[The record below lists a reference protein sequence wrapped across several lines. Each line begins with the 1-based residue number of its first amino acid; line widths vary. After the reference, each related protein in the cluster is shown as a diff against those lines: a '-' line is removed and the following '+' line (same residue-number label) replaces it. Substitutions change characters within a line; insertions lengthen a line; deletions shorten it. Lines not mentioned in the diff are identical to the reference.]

1 MTDTGAL
8 QAMLDAFDNAKQG
21 LGIWDENDNLLGF
34 NKLYGDVLEKNLLV
48 KPSLGINFKKVWDDV
63 TNMPESIHSKENI
76 EKRFSLR
83 EKARKEKLSLEDE
96 FEADGGEWY
105 NIRETA
111 SNNGHMITVVVNV
124 TERKKRDMMQSRL
137 SNAIDSIPSH
147 VMFWDKNEKL
157 IEVNELARKENASQG
172 IELNEGMTYAD
183 FLTNQFSAGL
193 YSVPQNFVVEDFVDK
208 RLKERAELTSKSTK
222 IKYRDGKTVI
232 RTENKLDDGG
242 ILTILNDVTE
252 LEDKEVQE
260 KILSSS
266 IDNMS
271 YGIQLWDKDRRL
283 LKFNKYLKKRNDDF
297 GVKTEIG
304 MTWEESM
311 ISQVENDFYELPPNE
326 TKENWIK
333 KGVSYFEN
341 FEGENT
347 TTYKLGD
354 GTYSMVTE
362 KMLEDGNILQ
372 VISDVTHLKNQEKE
386 LERLRDGV
394 DQMSTAMAYWDRDDN
409 LVYANKIMRDFQS
422 DYGFDMKPG
431 TNRLDMLKN
440 SFKKGGLSLGN
451 ETAEDYHKKFI
462 KMMDSSDEAVTR
474 EIESEWKG
482 EKNFMLNSAQRLS
495 SGDYITTTTNI
506 TEQKTRELSLKRLTD
521 AVDTMQTGIVV
532 WDKDHKLLFSNE
544 SMKQV
549 QSEMGFEF
557 KPGVSRYDMLKNQEA
572 KNSSPVP
579 KGKSIEEWI
588 EGSMELMRK
597 NPEGL
602 QGEINVN
609 EKTLLY
615 SVKLLKDGSYIQSY
629 ADITELRKKEKELVR
644 LQEGLEQMGTGMA
657 FWDKNDNLIYANK
670 NLRDFQQNIGFN
682 LEAGVSRIDMLRN
695 QIEKGAMDYGSKSA
709 EKVHK
714 DFMSRVDAASEDG
727 TGASIEFETEYRGE
741 IIFAM
746 VTGFRLNSGDWI
758 QTVSNVT
765 ELRKREKDLN
775 RIYNG
780 IDALNNATILWD
792 AEHRVVFCN
801 KAAVEVQKDFGFEL
815 KIGVH
820 RRQLIQNSIRIGLFS
835 LPPKQTIDEYINQSS
850 DKLKSSKAGI
860 TLELGKWI
868 ANTVGLDDGS
878 YIQSYTDIS
887 EIKDKQVE
895 LERLYDGVNKLVNP
909 VNIWDSENKLFFCNE
924 AAKLR
929 NEKEWGY
936 NLKPGIHR
944 KDMLTHLVKRG
955 LELPKGVSVEEY
967 MGIQKGR
974 MLESKEGITVES
986 KMGGLTFLSTSRMLD
1001 DGGFIQNFTDISEQK
1016 EHEEALEVQ
1025 KERFSR
1031 VLGDLNSI
1039 VFESNLNTG
1048 EITYEIPE
1056 NLSNEWGDIDANLK
1070 VKAEDAYNL
1079 IKDEYREEYMNAFKN
1094 HIRGEIEEVRVEHLN
1109 RMSDGS
1115 EYWYETRAKATFEN
1129 GRATKLTGIV
1139 ENIDKRKSLELEVQ
1153 KAQQQVADAVN
1164 NIDAGILFWDKNDQL
1179 VLTNSYMQNLFGEKI
1194 EAGTSFRDSTD
1205 IFVKSG
1211 ILKMEGAE
1219 LANWIED
1226 RIKARNKI
1234 LDTEVSYLPPTKDGK
1249 ILQIASK
1256 RLPDE
1261 GLLQIFYDITD
1272 LKQREIDLE
1281 TTVSELNAAKEQA
1294 DGANKAKSQFLANMS
1309 HELRTPLNAVI
1320 GLTEMLKEDAEDDG
1334 NEDYLEPLERIHGAS
1349 KHLLNLINDVLDLSK
1364 IEAGKVELYNENF
1377 SLPALLEE
1385 VADTSRT
1392 LVEQKNNQLLLNIEP
1407 GIASINA
1414 DVTRTKQIVLNLISN
1429 AAKFCENGK
1438 ISINVKSKKSP
1449 KKRLIEIDVKDS
1461 GIGMTQEQIDKL
1473 FHAFTQADAS
1483 TTRKYGGTGL
1493 GLTIVQNLARLMGG
1507 DVSVKSELGK
1517 GTTFKVTIQDI
1528 EVEKA
1533 SDIDAEDLESLNR
1546 QTALVSKKDGKS
1558 TILVID
1564 DDPTIRDLMTRHLE
1578 KNNFSVLQA
1587 LDGAQGIKMARE
1599 YEPDAITLDILM
1611 PEMDG
1616 WSVLRTLKAD
1626 KQVSHIPVVM
1636 ASIIDEKKKG
1646 FSLGAADY
1654 LSKPVERD
1662 RLIGSI
1668 SKLLGSK
1675 SGKVILIVEDNED
1688 LRFTVKEALT
1698 SADNKV
1704 LEAGNGKEAL
1714 DILNDKTNE
1723 DPDLILLDLKMPK
1736 MNGFEFLESYR
1747 NQFEKQ
1753 VPIIV
1758 ITGADLDENDK
1769 KFLSSETSRVLE
1781 KSSMSD
1787 TGIADNLV
1795 KTIESLAGVGK

>member
-1 MTDTGAL
+1 MTDNGAL

-21 LGIWDENDNLLGF
+21 LGIWDEKDNLLCF
-34 NKLYGDVLEKNLLV
+34 NKIYGDILEKNLLI
-48 KPSLGINFKKVWDDV
+48 KPSLGINFKKVWNDV
-63 TNMPESIHSKENI
+63 ASMPETIHSEENI
-76 EKRFSLR
+76 KKRFSLR
-83 EKARKEKLSLEDE
+83 EKAREEKLSLEDE

-111 SNNGHMITVVVNV
+111 SNNGHMITVVIDV

-147 VMFWDKNEKL
+147 VMFWDKEEKL
-157 IEVNELARKENASQG
+157 IKVNELARKENASEG
-172 IELNEGMTYAD
+172 IQLEEGMSYAE

-193 YSVPQNFVVEDFVDK
+193 YSVPKNFVVEDFVKK
-208 RLKERAELTSKSTK
+208 RIKERADLTSKSTK
-222 IKYRDGKTVI
+222 IKYRNGKTVI

-242 ILTILNDVTE
+242 ILTILNDVTD
-252 LEDKEVQE
+252 LEEKEVQE

-271 YGIQLWDKDRRL
+271 YGIQLWDKNKRL
-283 LKFNKYLKKRNDDF
+283 LRYNKYLKKRNDDF
-297 GVKTEIG
+297 GIKTEVG
-304 MTWEESM
+304 MTWKESM
-311 ISQVENDFYELPPNE
+311 TSQVENDFYELPPNE
-326 TKENWIK
+326 TKEGWIE

-362 KMLEDGNILQ
+362 KKLEDGNVLQ

-394 DQMSTAMAYWDRDDN
+394 DQMSTAMAYWDSGDN

-431 TNRLDMLKN
+431 INRLDMLNN

-451 ETAEDYHKKFI
+451 ESAIDYHKKFI
-462 KMMDSSDEAVTR
+462 QMMDSSDEAVTR
-474 EIESEWKG
+474 EVESEWKG
-482 EKNFMLNSAQRLS
+482 EKNFMLNSAQRLK

-521 AVDTMQTGIVV
+521 AIDTMQTGIVV

-549 QSEMGFEF
+549 QSEIGFEF
-557 KPGVSRYDMLKNQEA
+557 KVGISRYDMLKNQEA
-572 KNSSPVP
+572 KNASPVP
-579 KGKSIEEWI
+579 KGKSIQEWI
-588 EGSMELMRK
+588 DESMELMRK
-597 NPEGL
+597 NPDGL

-615 SVKLLKDGSYIQSY
+615 SVKLLEDGSYIQSY
-629 ADITELRKKEKELVR
+629 ANITELRKKEKELIR

-657 FWDKNDNLIYANK
+657 FWDKKDTLIYANK
-670 NLRDFQQNIGFN
+670 NLRDFQADIGFD
-682 LEAGVSRIDMLRN
+682 LKHGVSRIEMIKN
-695 QIEKGAMDYGSKSA
+695 QIEKRAMDYGSASA
-709 EKVHK
+709 DKVHK
-714 DFMSRVDAASEDG
+714 DFMKRIDEASKEG
-727 TGASIEFETEYRGE
+727 EGASIEFETEIKGE
-741 IIFAM
+741 KVYAM
-746 VTGFRLNSGDWI
+746 VTGFRLKSGDWI

-765 ELRKREKDLN
+765 ELRKREQDLS
-775 RIYNG
+775 RIYTG
-780 IDALNNATILWD
+780 IDALSNATILWD
-792 AEHRVVFCN
+792 SNDKVVFFN
-801 KAAVEVQKDFGFEL
+801 KAAKKVQKSFGLELVVGLPRKALIENSLKKGLFEL
-815 KIGVH
+815 A
-820 RRQLIQNSIRIGLFS
+820 
-835 LPPKQTIDEYINQSS
+835 PKQTVQQYIQQSKEKLALS
-850 DKLKSSKAGI
+850 DGGTFVEIGDWL
-860 TLELGKWI
+860 L
-868 ANTVGLDDGS
+868 NTVGLDDGG

-887 EIKDKQVE
+887 EIKEKQTE
-895 LERLYDGVNKLVNP
+895 LRRLYEGVDKLVNP
-909 VNIWDSENKLFFCNE
+909 VIIWGPDNKLVFCND
-924 AAKLR
+924 AARIR
-929 NEKEWGY
+929 NKNEWDY
-936 NLKPGIHR
+936 ELKAGINR
-944 KDMLTHLVKRG
+944 KDMLSHLVKKG
-955 LELPKGVSVEEY
+955 LAFPENLSIEEH

-974 MLESKEGITVES
+974 MLEKSEGITAETQ
-986 KMGGLTFLSTSRMLD
+986 MGETVFLSTSRILE
-1001 DGGFIQNFTDISEQK
+1001 DGGFIQNFTDITEQK
-1016 EHEEALEVQ
+1016 KHEQQVEQQ
-1025 KERFSR
+1025 KERYSK
-1031 VLGDLNSI
+1031 VLGDLNAI
-1039 VFESNLNTG
+1039 VFDSDLEKNI
-1048 EITYEIPE
+1048 ITYEVPDSMKASWGNTPTTWQGE
-1056 NLSNEWGDIDANLK
+1056 N
-1070 VKAEDAYNL
+1070 AYDVVH
-1079 IKDEYREEYMNAFKN
+1079 KDFVEEYKN
-1094 HIRGEIEEVRVEHLN
+1094 KFLDHIKGSSDEVNIEHINVNDGVEN
-1109 RMSDGS
+1109 
-1115 EYWYETRAKATFEN
+1115 WYRTRAKAQFQN
-1129 GRATKLTGIV
+1129 GKAVRILGIV
-1139 ENIDKRKSLELEVQ
+1139 EDINAKKALELEVE

-1164 NIDAGILFWDKNDQL
+1164 NIEAGILFWDKHDQL
-1179 VLTNSYMQNLFGEKI
+1179 VLTNSYMENLFGEKI

-1211 ILKMEGAE
+1211 ILKMEGNE
-1219 LANWIED
+1219 LNSWIEE
-1226 RIKARNKI
+1226 RVVARNKI
-1234 LDTEVSYLPPTKDGK
+1234 VDTEVSYLPPTKEGK

-1272 LKQREIDLE
+1272 LKQRENDLE
-1281 TTVSELNAAKEQA
+1281 TMVSQLNTAKEQA

-1334 NEDYLEPLERIHGAS
+1334 NDDYLEPLERIHGAS

-1364 IEAGKVELYNENF
+1364 IEAGKVELYNESF

-1392 LVEQKNNQLLLNIEP
+1392 LVEQKSNKLLLNIEP
-1407 GIASINA
+1407 SITFINA

-1429 AAKFCENGK
+1429 AAKFCENGE
-1438 ISINVKSKKSP
+1438 IS
-1449 KKRLIEIDVKDS
+1449 IDVKPRNSSKTKLIQIDVNDS

-1473 FHAFTQADAS
+1473 FQAFTQADAS

-1507 DVSVKSELGK
+1507 DVAVKSELGK
-1517 GTTFKVTIQDI
+1517 GTTFTVTIQDVEI
-1528 EVEKA
+1528 EGT

-1546 QTALVSKKDGKS
+1546 ETALVSKKDGRS

-1599 YEPDAITLDILM
+1599 YKPDAITLDILM

-1626 KQVSHIPVVM
+1626 KEVAHIPVVM

-1668 SKLLGSK
+1668 GKLLGSK
-1675 SGKVILIVEDNED
+1675 PGKVIMIVEDNED
-1688 LRFTVKEALT
+1688 LRFTIKEALT
-1698 SADNKV
+1698 GADYHV
-1704 LEAGNGKEAL
+1704 LEACNGREAL
-1714 DILNDKTNE
+1714 EILDNKTSKK
-1723 DPDLILLDLKMPK
+1723 PDLILLDLMMPK
-1736 MNGFEFLESYR
+1736 MNGFEFLEVYR
-1747 NQFEKQ
+1747 KDYKKQ
-1753 VPIIV
+1753 VPVVV

-1769 KFLSSETSRVLE
+1769 KFLSSETTRVLE
-1781 KSSMSD
+1781 KSSMTD
-1787 TGIADNLV
+1787 IGIADQLV
-1795 KTIESLAGVGK
+1795 ETIESVAGGNQ

>member
-34 NKLYGDVLEKNLLV
+34 NKLYGDVLEKNLLI

-63 TNMPESIHSKENI
+63 ANMPESIHSKENI

-83 EKARKEKLSLEDE
+83 EKARQEKLSLEDE

-111 SNNGHMITVVVNV
+111 SNNGHMITVVVDV

-157 IEVNELARKENASQG
+157 IKVNELARKENASQG

-193 YSVPQNFVVEDFVDK
+193 YSVPQNFVVEDFVKK

-222 IKYRDGKTVI
+222 IKYKDGKTVI

-341 FEGENT
+341 FDGENT

-362 KMLEDGNILQ
+362 KKLEDGNILQ

-394 DQMSTAMAYWDRDDN
+394 DQMSTAMAYWDSDDN

-431 TNRLDMLKN
+431 TNRLEMLKN
-440 SFKKGGLSLGN
+440 SFKKGGLSLGS

-482 EKNFMLNSAQRLS
+482 EKNFMINSAQRLR

-532 WDKDHKLLFSNE
+532 WDKEHKLLFSNE

-549 QSEMGFEF
+549 QGEIGFEF
-557 KPGVSRYDMLKNQEA
+557 KAGVSRYDMLKNQEA
-572 KNSSPVP
+572 KNASPVP
-579 KGKSIEEWI
+579 KGKSIQEWI
-588 EGSMELMRK
+588 DESMELMRK

-615 SVKLLKDGSYIQSY
+615 SVKLLEDGSYIQSY
-629 ADITELRKKEKELVR
+629 ANITELRKKEKELVR

-657 FWDKNDNLIYANK
+657 FWDKEDKLIYANK

-695 QIEKGAMDYGSKSA
+695 QIKKGAMDYGSKSA

-714 DFMSRVDAASEDG
+714 EFMGRVDAASKDG
-727 TGASIEFETEYRGE
+727 TGASIEFETEYKGE
-741 IIFAM
+741 TIFAM
-746 VTGFRLNSGDWI
+746 VTGFRLDSGDWI

-765 ELRKREKDLN
+765 ELRKREQDLN

-792 AEHRVVFCN
+792 AEHKVAFCN
-801 KAAVEVQKDFGFEL
+801 KAAVEVQKDFGFDL

-835 LPPKQTIDEYINQSS
+835 LPPKQTIDEYIDQSWK
-850 DKLKSSKAGI
+850 KLKSSKTGI

-887 EIKDKQVE
+887 EIKEKQAE
-895 LERLYDGVNKLVNP
+895 LERLYDGVDKLVNP

-924 AAKLR
+924 AARHR
-929 NEKEWGY
+929 NKEEWGY
-936 NLKPGIHR
+936 DLKPGIYR
-944 KDMLTHLVKRG
+944 KDMLTHLLKRG

-974 MLESKEGITVES
+974 MLESKDGITVES
-986 KMGGLTFLSTSRMLD
+986 KMGDLTFLSTSRMLD

-1016 EHEEALEVQ
+1016 EHEEALEIQ

-1039 VFESNLNTG
+1039 VFESDLNSG
-1048 EITYEIPE
+1048 EVTYEIPE
-1056 NLSNEWGDIDANLK
+1056 NLSNEWGDIDTNLM
-1070 VKAEDAYNL
+1070 VKAEHAYKL
-1079 IKDEYREEYMNAFKN
+1079 IKDEYREEYKNAFKN
-1094 HIRGEIEEVRVEHLN
+1094 HIRGETEEVRVEHLN

-1153 KAQQQVADAVN
+1153 KAQKQVYDAIN
-1164 NIDAGILFWDKNDQL
+1164 NIEGGVILWSSDDRVIL
-1179 VLTNSYMQNLFGEKI
+1179 INSYMEKLTGEKLNEGIHYRDLVRLFI
-1194 EAGTSFRDSTD
+1194 EKGLLQLDSQNY
-1205 IFVKSG
+1205 
-1211 ILKMEGAE
+1211 EA
-1219 LANWIED
+1219 WIEE
-1226 RIKARNKI
+1226 RLEARKKV
-1234 LDTEVSYLPPTKDGK
+1234 TGFEEQTMPPARDGRSFK
-1249 ILQIASK
+1249 MSGR
-1256 RLPDE
+1256 RLPDKTFI
-1261 GLLQIFYDITD
+1261 QIFTDVTD
-1272 LKQREIDLE
+1272 LKQREIELE
-1281 TTVSELNAAKEQA
+1281 NIVNELNVAKEQA

-1334 NEDYLEPLERIHGAS
+1334 NDDYLEPLERIHGAS

-1392 LVEQKNNQLLLNIEP
+1392 LVEKKNNQLLLNIEP
-1407 GIASINA
+1407 GIAFINA

-1438 ISINVKSKKSP
+1438 ISINVKSKKGP

-1507 DVSVKSELGK
+1507 NVSVKSELGK
-1517 GTTFKVTIQDI
+1517 GTTFKVTIQDL

-1533 SDIDAEDLESLNR
+1533 SGVDAEDLESLNR

-1599 YEPDAITLDILM
+1599 YKPDAITLDILM

-1698 SADNKV
+1698 SADNMV

-1714 DILNDKTNE
+1714 DVLNDGNSQS
-1723 DPDLILLDLKMPK
+1723 PDLILLDLMMPK
-1736 MNGFEFLESYR
+1736 MNGFEFLEAYR
-1747 NQFEKQ
+1747 TQFEKQ
-1753 VPIIV
+1753 VPVIV

>member
-1 MTDTGAL
+1 MTDNGAL

-21 LGIWDENDNLLGF
+21 LGIWDENDNLIGF
-34 NKLYGDVLEKNLLV
+34 NKIYGDVLEKNLLI
-48 KPSLGINFKKVWDDV
+48 KPSLGINFKKAWNDV
-63 TNMPESIHSKENI
+63 ASMPETIHSEENLK
-76 EKRFSLR
+76 KRFSLR
-83 EKARKEKLSLEDE
+83 EKARQEKLSLEDE
-96 FEADGGEWY
+96 FEADGGDWY

-111 SNNGHMITVVVNV
+111 SNNGHMITVVIDV

-147 VMFWDKNEKL
+147 VMFWDKEEKL
-157 IEVNELARKENASQG
+157 IKVNELARKENASEG
-172 IELNEGMTYAD
+172 IHLKEGMTYAE

-193 YSVPQNFVVEDFVDK
+193 YSVPENFVVEDFVEK
-208 RLKERAELTSKSTK
+208 RMKERAELTSKSTK

-252 LEDKEVQE
+252 LEEKEVQE
-260 KILSSS
+260 KMLSSS

-271 YGIQLWDKDRRL
+271 YGIQLWDKNKRL
-283 LKFNKYLKKRNDDF
+283 LRFNKYLKKRNDDF
-297 GVKTEIG
+297 GIKTEVG
-304 MTWEESM
+304 MTWKESM
-311 ISQVENDFYELPPNE
+311 TSQVENDFYELPPNE
-326 TKENWIK
+326 TKEGWIE
-333 KGVSYFEN
+333 KGISYFES

-362 KMLEDGNILQ
+362 KKLEDGNVLQ

-394 DQMSTAMAYWDRDDN
+394 DQMSTAMAYWDSEDN

-451 ETAEDYHKKFI
+451 ESAEDYHKKFI
-462 KMMDSSDEAVTR
+462 QMMDSSDEAVTR

-521 AVDTMQTGIVV
+521 AIDTMQTGIIV

-549 QSEMGFEF
+549 QGEIGFRFE
-557 KPGVSRYDMLKNQEA
+557 PGVSRYDMLKNQEA
-572 KNSSPVP
+572 KNASPVP
-579 KGKSIEEWI
+579 KGKSIKEWI
-588 EGSMELMRK
+588 DESMELMK
-597 NPEGL
+597 ENPEGL

-615 SVKLLKDGSYIQSY
+615 SVKLLEDGSYIQSY
-629 ADITELRKKEKELVR
+629 ANITELRKKEKELLR

-657 FWDKNDNLIYANK
+657 FWDKDDRLIYANK
-670 NLRDFQQNIGFN
+670 NLRDFQQNIGFQ
-682 LEAGVSRIDMLRN
+682 LDAGVSRIDMLRN
-695 QIEKGAMDYGSKSA
+695 QINKGAMDYGSSSA

-714 DFMSRVDAASEDG
+714 DFMKRVDAASKDG
-727 TGASIEFETEYRGE
+727 EGASIEFETEYKGE
-741 IIFAM
+741 TIFAM

-765 ELRKREKDLN
+765 ELRKREQDLN

-780 IDALNNATILWD
+780 IDVLNNATILWD
-792 AEHRVVFCN
+792 SDHKVAFCN

-820 RRQLIQNSIRIGLFS
+820 RRQLIKNSIKIGLFS
-835 LPPKQTIDEYINQSS
+835 LPPKQTIDEYISQSWQ
-850 DKLKSSKAGI
+850 KLKSSKTGVTI
-860 TLELGKWI
+860 ELGKWI

-887 EIKDKQVE
+887 EIKEKQAE
-895 LERLYDGVNKLVNP
+895 LERLYDGVDKLVNP
-909 VNIWDSENKLFFCNE
+909 VTIWDAENKLFFCND
-924 AAKLR
+924 AARVR
-929 NEKEWGY
+929 NKRDWGY
-936 NLKPGIHR
+936 DLKPGVHR
-944 KDMLTHLVKRG
+944 RDMLNHLLKRG
-955 LELPKGVSVEEY
+955 LTLPQGISVEEH

-974 MLESKEGITVES
+974 MLENKEGITVES
-986 KMGGLTFLSTSRMLD
+986 KMGDLTFLATSRMLD

-1016 EHEEALEVQ
+1016 KHEEVVELQ

-1039 VFESNLNTG
+1039 VFESDLLSG
-1048 EITYEIPE
+1048 KIMYEVPE
-1056 NLSNEWGDIDANLK
+1056 NLSNEWGDVDTNLM
-1070 VKAEDAYNL
+1070 VNADDAYKL
-1079 IKDEYREEYMNAFKN
+1079 IKEEYREDYINAFKE
-1094 HIRGEIEEVRVEHLN
+1094 HIKGNSDEVRVEHLN

-1115 EYWYETRAKATFEN
+1115 EYWYETRAKATFEK
-1129 GRATKLTGIV
+1129 GRAVKLTGIV
-1139 ENIDKRKSLELEVQ
+1139 ENIEKRKALELQVEE
-1153 KAQQQVADAVN
+1153 AQQLVSNAIN
-1164 NIDAGILFWDKNDQL
+1164 NIEAGILYWDKDDKLSLSN
-1179 VLTNSYMQNLFGEKI
+1179 NYMETIFGEAL
-1194 EAGTSFRDSTD
+1194 EVGQTFREGSKLFIT
-1205 IFVKSG
+1205 SG
-1211 ILKMEGAE
+1211 ILN
-1219 LANWIED
+1219 LSDED
-1226 RIKARNKI
+1226 FEKWVENRVKERNAI
-1234 LDTEVSYLPPTKDGK
+1234 TGTEINYLPPTKEGR
-1249 ILQIASK
+1249 ILQISSR
-1256 RLPDE
+1256 RLPDKS
-1261 GLLQIFYDITD
+1261 LIQIFSDITD
-1272 LKQREIDLE
+1272 LKQRELDLE
-1281 TTVSELNAAKEQA
+1281 TTVEELNVAKEQA

-1334 NEDYLEPLERIHGAS
+1334 NDDYLEPLERIHGAS

-1364 IEAGKVELYNENF
+1364 IEAGKVELYNESF

-1392 LVEQKNNQLLLNIEP
+1392 LVEQKSNKLLLNIEP
-1407 GIASINA
+1407 SITFINA
-1414 DVTRTKQIVLNLISN
+1414 DVTRTKQIILNLISN
-1429 AAKFCENGK
+1429 AAKFCENGE
-1438 ISINVKSKKSP
+1438 IS
-1449 KKRLIEIDVKDS
+1449 IDVKPRNSSKTKLIQIDVNDS

-1473 FHAFTQADAS
+1473 FQAFTQADAS

-1517 GTTFKVTIQDI
+1517 GTTFTVTIQDVEI
-1528 EVEKA
+1528 EGT

-1546 QTALVSKKDGKS
+1546 ETALVSKKDGKS

-1599 YEPDAITLDILM
+1599 YKPDAITLDILM

-1626 KQVSHIPVVM
+1626 KEVAHIPVVM

-1668 SKLLGSK
+1668 GKLLGSK
-1675 SGKVILIVEDNED
+1675 AGKVIMIVEDNED
-1688 LRFTVKEALT
+1688 LRFTIKEALT
-1698 SADNKV
+1698 GADYHV

-1714 DILNDKTNE
+1714 EILDNKTSKK
-1723 DPDLILLDLKMPK
+1723 PDLILLDLMMPK
-1736 MNGFEFLESYR
+1736 MNGFEFLEFYR
-1747 NQFEKQ
+1747 KDYKKQ
-1753 VPIIV
+1753 VPVVV

-1769 KFLSSETSRVLE
+1769 KFLSSETTRVLE
-1781 KSSMSD
+1781 KSSMTD
-1787 TGIADNLV
+1787 IGIADQLV
-1795 KTIESLAGVGK
+1795 ETIASVARGNQ

>member
-34 NKLYGDVLEKNLLV
+34 NKLYGDVLEKNLLI
-48 KPSLGINFKKVWDDV
+48 KPSLGINFRKVWDDV
-63 TNMPESIHSKENI
+63 ANMPESIHSKENI

-111 SNNGHMITVVVNV
+111 SNNGHMITVVVDV

-147 VMFWDKNEKL
+147 VMFWDKDEKL
-157 IEVNELARKENASQG
+157 IKVNELARKENASEG
-172 IELNEGMTYAD
+172 IELNEGMTYAE

-193 YSVPQNFVVEDFVDK
+193 YSVPQNFVVEDFVNK

-283 LKFNKYLKKRNDDF
+283 IRFNKHLKKRNDDF

-304 MTWEESM
+304 MTWKESM

-341 FEGENT
+341 FQGENT

-362 KMLEDGNILQ
+362 KKLEDGNILQ

-394 DQMSTAMAYWDRDDN
+394 DQMSTAMAYWDSDDN

-422 DYGFDMKPG
+422 DYGFDMKAG
-431 TNRLDMLKN
+431 INRLEMLKN
-440 SFKKGGLSLGN
+440 SFKKGGLSAGN
-451 ETAEDYHKKFI
+451 ESAEDYHKKLI
-462 KMMDSSDEAVTR
+462 KLMDASDEAVTR
-474 EIESEWKG
+474 ETESEWKG
-482 EKNFMLNSAQRLS
+482 EKNFLLNSAQRLS

-506 TEQKTRELSLKRLTD
+506 TEQKTRELYLKRLTD

-532 WDKDHKLLFSNE
+532 WDKDHKLLFANE

-549 QSEMGFEF
+549 QGEMGFEF
-557 KPGVSRYDMLKNQEA
+557 KAGVSRYDMLKNQEA
-572 KNSSPVP
+572 KNASPVP
-579 KGKSIEEWI
+579 KGKSIQEWI
-588 EGSMELMRK
+588 DESMELMKK

-615 SVKLLKDGSYIQSY
+615 SVKLLEDGSYIQSY
-629 ADITELRKKEKELVR
+629 ANITELRKKEKELVR

-657 FWDKNDNLIYANK
+657 FWDKDDKLIYANK
-670 NLRDFQQNIGFN
+670 NLRDFQENIGFN

-695 QIEKGAMDYGSKSA
+695 QIKKGAMDYGSKSA

-714 DFMSRVDAASEDG
+714 EFMERVNAASKDG
-727 TGASIEFETEYRGE
+727 MGASIEFETEYRGE
-741 IIFAM
+741 KFFAL

-765 ELRKREKDLN
+765 ELRKREQDLN

-792 AEHRVVFCN
+792 AEHKVAFCN
-801 KAAVEVQKDFGFEL
+801 KAAVEVQKDFGFDL

-820 RRQLIQNSIRIGLFS
+820 RRQLIQNSIKIGLFS
-835 LPPKQTIDEYINQSS
+835 LPPKQTIDEYIDQNWK
-850 DKLKSSKAGI
+850 KLKSTKTGI

-887 EIKDKQVE
+887 EIKEKQAE
-895 LERLYDGVNKLVNP
+895 LERLYDGVDKLVNP
-909 VNIWDSENKLFFCNE
+909 INIWDSKNVLVFCNQ
-924 AAKLR
+924 AAVER
-929 NEKEWGY
+929 NKNDWDY
-936 NLKPGIHR
+936 DLKPGVHR
-944 KDMLTHLVKRG
+944 RDMLNHLMKRG
-955 LELPKGVSVEEY
+955 LKLPDGLSVDEH

-974 MLESKEGITVES
+974 MLERKEGITSET
-986 KMGGLTFLSTSRMLD
+986 KMGDMSFLSTLRILD
-1001 DGGFIQNFTDISEQK
+1001 DGGFIQNFTDISEIK
-1016 EHEEALEVQ
+1016 KHEEALEIQ
-1025 KERFSR
+1025 KERFDR
-1031 VLGDLNSI
+1031 VLGDLQAI
-1039 VFESNLNTG
+1039 VFESDLENNKV
-1048 EITYEIPE
+1048 TYEIPSALKE
-1056 NLSNEWGDIDANLK
+1056 TWGETATSGTQEDGYKNLRKDFLKPYKDAFRDHVTGK
-1070 VKAEDAYNL
+1070 TQ
-1079 IKDEYREEYMNAFKN
+1079 
-1094 HIRGEIEEVRVEHLN
+1094 EVSVEHIN
-1109 RMSDGS
+1109 VHEGK
-1115 EYWYETRAKATFEN
+1115 ETWYQTRAKATFQN
-1129 GRATKLTGIV
+1129 GRAIKMTGII
-1139 ENIDKRKSLELEVQ
+1139 ENIDKRKALEV
-1153 KAQQQVADAVN
+1153 KVEEAQQLVADAVDN
-1164 NIDAGILFWDKNDQL
+1164 
-1179 VLTNSYMQNLFGEKI
+1179 I
-1194 EAGTSFRDSTD
+1194 EAGIILWDKQDNAVLINKYMKNLVGRDLNINTSYRELSKTF
-1205 IFVKSG
+1205 IESG
-1211 ILKMEGAE
+1211 MFDTQGIDVDEYIEG
-1219 LANWIED
+1219 
-1226 RIKARNKI
+1226 RIKARSEIKDSAI
-1234 LDTEVSYLPPTKDGK
+1234 SLLPPMADGRT
-1249 ILQIASK
+1249 IQMTSK
-1256 RLPDE
+1256 RLPDSS
-1261 GLLQIFYDITD
+1261 LIQVYYDISD
-1272 LKQREIDLE
+1272 LKQREVDLE
-1281 TTVSELNAAKEQA
+1281 TTVSQLNEAKELA

-1334 NEDYLEPLERIHGAS
+1334 NDDYLEPLERIHGAS

-1407 GIASINA
+1407 GIAFINA

-1429 AAKFCENGK
+1429 AAKFCENGN
-1438 ISINVKSKKSP
+1438 ISINVKSKKSS
-1449 KKRLIEIDVKDS
+1449 KKRLIEIDVKDT
-1461 GIGMTQEQIDKL
+1461 GIGMTKEQIDKL

-1507 DVSVKSELGK
+1507 DVSVNSELGK

-1528 EVEKA
+1528 EVEKT
-1533 SDIDAEDLESLNR
+1533 SGVDAEDLESLNR
-1546 QTALVSKKDGKS
+1546 QAALVSKKDGKS

-1599 YEPDAITLDILM
+1599 YKPDAITLDILM

-1626 KQVSHIPVVM
+1626 KQVSDIPVVM

-1668 SKLLGSK
+1668 SKLLGGNT
-1675 SGKVILIVEDNED
+1675 GKVILIVEDNDD

-1698 SADNKV
+1698 SAEYIV
-1704 LEAGNGKEAL
+1704 LEASNGKEAL
-1714 DILNDKTNE
+1714 DVLNNKSNE
-1723 DPDLILLDLKMPK
+1723 TPDLILLDLMMPK
-1736 MNGFEFLESYR
+1736 MNGFEFLEAYR
-1747 NQFEKQ
+1747 KEFEKQ
-1753 VPIIV
+1753 APVVV

-1769 KFLSSETSRVLE
+1769 KYLSSETSRVLE

-1787 TGIADNLV
+1787 TGIADHLV
-1795 KTIESLAGVGK
+1795 KTIESVAGVGK